1 MPSCVRKLRIIT
13 CGERLVT
20 RKISGL
26 LWFILHNG
34 RPFVKL
40 KSVEKYFNDTP
51 RWAKGWSIYKQ
62 IELNTKLH
70 YIVINKLFVLVKQ
83 LNLPPSFM
91 ASPIYIKVLWSSGKA
106 Q

>member
-1 MPSCVRKLRIIT
+1 MSSCVRKLRMIT

-40 KSVEKYFNDTP
+40 KSVEKYFNNTP
-51 RWAKGWSIYKQ
+51 RGVKGWSIYKQ
-62 IELNTKLH
+62 IELNIKLSS
-70 YIVINKLFVLVKQ
+70 INC
-83 LNLPPSFM
+83 SF
-91 ASPIYIKVLWSSGKA
+91 
-106 Q
+106 